1 MLQLS
6 QLKSRGELGPVWP
19 ADNPLNHSVGSA
31 LTSWPVLSY
40 SFNLGGAKAGGVG
53 KGEGGFLLGR
63 EPPVG
68 PSARTL
74 GL

>member
-40 SFNLGGAKAGGVG
+40 SFNLGGVFNDKELSIIN
-53 KGEGGFLLGR
+53 KSSLE
-63 EPPVG
+63 
-68 PSARTL
+68 
-74 GL
+74 